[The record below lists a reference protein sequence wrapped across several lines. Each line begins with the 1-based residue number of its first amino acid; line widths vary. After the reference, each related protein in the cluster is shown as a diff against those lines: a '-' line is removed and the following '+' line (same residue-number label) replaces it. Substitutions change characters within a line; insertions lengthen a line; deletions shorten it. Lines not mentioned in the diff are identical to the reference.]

1 MGIVFSVFWLGGIA
15 QLNLEARGDV
25 VAGGFR
31 RFVEH
36 LCAYLAD
43 DI

>member
-15 QLNLEARGDV
+15 QLKFETCSDV
-25 VAGGFR
+25 VTGGFR
-31 RFVEH
+31 RLVH
-36 LCAYLAD
+36 YLCAYLAD